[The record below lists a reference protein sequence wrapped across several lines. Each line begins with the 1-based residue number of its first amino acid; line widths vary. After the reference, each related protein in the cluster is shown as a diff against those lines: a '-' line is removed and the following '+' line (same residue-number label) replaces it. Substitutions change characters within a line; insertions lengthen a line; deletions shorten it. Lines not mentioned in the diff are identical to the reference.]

1 MHNDDRQDLITTIDA
16 PEVPTT
22 PEAAEELDSE
32 AATPATEAPEAPTSP
47 EAREPAPVVTTPPA
61 EAPEAPDE
69 VRAAP
74 PLPAE
79 LPILPLRGQVVF
91 PFHAQPLLIGQE
103 RSIKLID
110 DAMHGERLIGL
121 VGQANVEVEQVP
133 PEELATVGVA
143 ARILQLLRRPDGT
156 MMIAV
161 QGLQRIRVGP
171 YTSTTPYLTARVE
184 EYPDI
189 EETSLEVE
197 ALKRNVVGQFQRLAT
212 LSQIPEELVTAAMNI
227 EDARQLGYLV
237 GGYLPRIDMA
247 QRQALLEAPSVR
259 GRLEALSAILTHELE
274 VLELGQKIQG
284 QAQEEMGKAQREYF
298 LREQLKAIQK
308 ELGEQDETQAEIG
321 QLRERIE
328 AAGLPPEARKEADR
342 ELGRMERLSS
352 ASPEHSVIRTYLD
365 WMISLPW
372 SKGTSGTID
381 VAAAEEILNADH
393 YGLDKIKDRILEYL
407 AVRKMKQDQA
417 AALAAEGEVTLPTP
431 GDPAQREPILCLVGP
446 PGVGKTSLGHS
457 IARALGRTFTRMS
470 LGGIRDESEIR
481 GHRRTYIGA
490 MPGRFIQA
498 LRRAETNDPVIMLDE
513 IDKVGADWRGD
524 PSSALLEVLDPEQN
538 KDFRDNYLDVQFD
551 LSRVMF
557 IATAN
562 TMDSIPAP
570 LLDRMEILQ
579 LSGYTEEEKVHIAT
593 RYLVPKELRA
603 NGLTSAQ
610 LTLEEGA
617 LRAIIGGYTR
627 EAGVRGLERQIGTV
641 CRKVA
646 RRFAEKTQ
654 DGAATVTGAQVGDYL
669 GRQTYH
675 AEAAERTDRPG
686 VATGLVWT
694 PVGGDIIFIEAATVP
709 GEERLILTGQ
719 LGDVMKESAQ
729 AALTCAR
736 TYTQELGVDTS
747 AWRDAVLHLHV
758 PAGAVPKDGPSAGVT
773 MATAIASLMTGRAVR
788 SDVAMTGEITLR
800 GKVLPVGG
808 VKEKVL
814 AAHRAGLRTVI
825 LPKRNAADL
834 DDLPADLR
842 AELTVVPVDDIR
854 EVWEAALTKATVAA
868 VA

>member
-1 MHNDDRQDLITTIDA
+1 MHNDDRQDLITIDA
-16 PEVPTT
+16 PEVPTIS
-22 PEAAEELDSE
+22 EAAEELDSE
-32 AATPATEAPEAPTSP
+32 AATPAAEAPEAPTSP

-61 EAPEAPDE
+61 EVPEAPDE

-538 KDFRDNYLDVQFD
+538 KDFRDNYLDVPFD

-570 LLDRMEILQ
+570 LLDRMEI
-579 LSGYTEEEKVHIAT
+579 
-593 RYLVPKELRA
+593 
-603 NGLTSAQ
+603 AQ

-654 DGAATVTGAQVGDYL
+654 DGAATVSGEQVGDYL